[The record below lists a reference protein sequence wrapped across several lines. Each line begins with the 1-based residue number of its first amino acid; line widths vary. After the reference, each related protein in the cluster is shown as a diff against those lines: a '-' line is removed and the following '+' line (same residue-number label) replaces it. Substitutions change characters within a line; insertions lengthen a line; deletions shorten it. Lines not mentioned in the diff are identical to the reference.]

1 MDLKNNLN
9 GIIELNDSNH
19 SNNMNEEF
27 VPKKGRGR
35 PPNENNVKKIKTSKK
50 PKKKSFE
57 CDKCKKVLATSA
69 SLTRH
74 IKQIHLRLKPH
85 SCNICKTKDTKY
97 FLARDLR
104 RHLFKI
110 HGIETCNKCNMCSR
124 KFFYKNDLTRH
135 LAKGNN

>member
-1 MDLKNNLN
+1 MDLKN
-9 GIIELNDSNH
+9 LNDSN
-19 SNNMNEEF
+19 NMIEEP
-27 VPKKGRGR
+27 VSKRGRGR
-35 PPNENNVKKIKTSKK
+35 PPNKNNSKKIKYSRK
-50 PKKKSFE
+50 PKKSLE

-69 SLTRH
+69 SLIRH
-74 IKQIHLRLKPH
+74 VKQVHLRLKPH
-85 SCNICKTKDTKY
+85 SCYICKKKDTKY